1 MTTDT
6 ARDRADLDAAVGS
19 AAAVLGPGALRLA
32 PLGALTTYRVGGPAA
47 LRFTAGGPEDLCR
60 VAEARA
66 VSGLPVL
73 VVGRGS
79 NMLVSDAGFPGLA
92 VLLDPA
98 GFGACQIDG
107 HRVRA
112 GAALALPALARR
124 TAGAGLVGFEWA
136 VGVPGSVGGAVRMN
150 AGGHGSDIA
159 ATLVGCRYADLAAAG
174 TLVSA
179 GPAALRLGYRRSAV
193 APHHVVVDA
202 EIELAEGDKAA
213 ARHALEA
220 IVSWRRAH
228 QPGGQNAGSVF
239 VNPASVNPASVN
251 PASVNPAS
259 VNPASVNP
267 ASVNPASVN
276 PAGDSTDRSAGWLVE
291 AAGMKGHRLGTAA
304 VSSKHAN
311 FIQADAGGSA
321 DDLRR
326 LITTVQ
332 DAVTSRF
339 GIFLETEVQMVGF
352 GPGGAAPTAFPYT
365 GASG

>member
-251 PASVNPAS
+251 PA
-259 VNPASVNP
+259 
-267 ASVNPASVN
+267 
-276 PAGDSTDRSAGWLVE
+276 GDSTERSAGWLVE